1 MATVPLNL
9 SETVEPNRRLSTSSQ
24 GLSAAQRRQGSVI
37 CLITVQGFV
46 SEHEHG
52 RVKILKFSGKELLRG
67 SIFLALRWRNLW
79 RKIYFLSSLNFEFL
93 ENVFPRR
100 HLINTLL

>member
-9 SETVEPNRRLSTSSQ
+9 SETMEPNRRLSTSNQ

-46 SEHEHG
+46 SDHEHG
-52 RVKILKFSGKELLRG
+52 RVKTRNFLKEHLRN
-67 SIFLALRWRNLW
+67 S
-79 RKIYFLSSLNFEFL
+79 NFFRAYL
-93 ENVFPRR
+93 EKF
-100 HLINTLL
+100 IAQF